1 MEKERFVTYRFV
13 KSEDLNHHGTLF
25 AGRAAEW
32 FVETG
37 LMTTSFYVPAENIVM
52 VNINQM
58 SFYKPI
64 HLGELIKCSGVVAYA
79 GRTSFIVYLKFEV
92 DGEKRVEGF
101 ISYVNVDEDGKSM
114 PHNIKL
120 DLDNEEVKELNERA
134 KKFLNK

>member
-1 MEKERFVTYRFV
+1 MRKEKFVTYHFV

-64 HLGELIKCSGVVAYA
+64 QLGELIKCSGVVAYA

-92 DGEKRVEGF
+92 EGEKRVEGF
-101 ISYVNVDEDGKSM
+101 ISYVNVDEDGKSI

-120 DLDNEEVKELNERA
+120 DLDNAESIELNEKA
-134 KKFLNK
+134 KRFLNK